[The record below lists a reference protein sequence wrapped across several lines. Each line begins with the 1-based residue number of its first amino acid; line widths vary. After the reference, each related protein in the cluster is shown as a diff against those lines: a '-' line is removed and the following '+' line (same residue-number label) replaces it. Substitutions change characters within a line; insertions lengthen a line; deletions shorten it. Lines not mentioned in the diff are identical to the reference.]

1 MMNKLGTFK
10 LQINYGVKS
19 VSDYLF
25 HYVTSTLSS
34 FIDTGD
40 EDHSSR
46 YYESYQCRFVLSVS
60 LNTTNRKQIL
70 SNPAECD
77 VDVGWIV
84 FVSTCS
90 LSVSI
95 LGAGWSRRQS
105 SGARS

>member
-1 MMNKLGTFK
+1 VHSVAGTVIAMMNKLGTFK

-46 YYESYQCRFVLSVS
+46 YYESYQCRFVLY
-60 LNTTNRKQIL
+60 L
-70 SNPAECD
+70 
-77 VDVGWIV
+77 
-84 FVSTCS
+84 
-90 LSVSI
+90 
-95 LGAGWSRRQS
+95 
-105 SGARS
+105 